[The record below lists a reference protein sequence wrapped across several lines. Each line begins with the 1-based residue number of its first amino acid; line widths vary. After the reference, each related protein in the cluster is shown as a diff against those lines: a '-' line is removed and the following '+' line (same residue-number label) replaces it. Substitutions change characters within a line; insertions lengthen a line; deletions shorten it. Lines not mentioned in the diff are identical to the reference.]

1 MCLYVAF
8 EMPGRPT
15 LAAAWA
21 LDYKPDPQQSPT
33 KTDGGS
39 PRPKKRK
46 RKEKKRAGDGLSGCV
61 VGWVCMVRGILK
73 QNYGGAAEV
82 LEGSFNVT
90 ARASSKVSFSKVLA
104 V

>member
-1 MCLYVAF
+1 M
-8 EMPGRPT
+8 
-15 LAAAWA
+15 
-21 LDYKPDPQQSPT
+21 
-33 KTDGGS
+33 
-39 PRPKKRK
+39 
-46 RKEKKRAGDGLSGCV
+46 